1 MADKEKIKKEKARSK
16 LYKDLDNNDKKLQ
29 RVDKELIMIFL
40 MVIIVAFIHLQISA
54 QEGLLN
60 LFYFPVLFGAYF
72 FGRRHS
78 TFSAVLATVMVF
90 SLAYFIP
97 ENFQPIS
104 STSELTKWTT
114 LTIWGGFLIVTG
126 WAMGT
131 LYEKKEKSIR
141 ELTTTYQGIFT
152 MLSLVI
158 DSVDKYTQSH
168 SYRVSRY
175 SEMLARAAN
184 LKDFEVE
191 EIRIAALLHDLGK
204 IGVSAHVLNKV
215 GRLSE
220 DERGEMED
228 HTSHAAEILSP
239 FGDRVLNILPLI
251 LNHHERYDG
260 KGYHGL
266 LGDEIPI
273 GAKIIAIADVYD
285 ALITDRPYRKALTPS
300 EVEDE
305 IIRGTGT
312 HFDPKI
318 VDYFKKVSAEM
329 RTEHE
334 SITMVSY

>member
-1 MADKEKIKKEKARSK
+1 MKKEP
-16 LYKDLDNNDKKLQ
+16 DNKNSFQ
-29 RVDKELIMIFL
+29 GVDRELIIVFL
-40 MVIIVAFIHLQISA
+40 MVIIVAFIHFQVSA
-54 QEGLLN
+54 QQGLLN
-60 LFYFPVLFGAYF
+60 LFYFPVLIGAYF

-78 TFSAVLATVMVF
+78 TYSALLTTMMIF

-97 ENFQPIS
+97 ENFQ
-104 STSELTKWTT
+104 TMGTGSEFSKWTN
-114 LTIWGGFLIVTG
+114 LTIWGGFLILTG

-131 LYEKKEKSIR
+131 LYEKKEAHAR
-141 ELTTTYQGIFT
+141 ELTQTYQGIFT

-175 SEMLARAAN
+175 SEILARAAK
-184 LKDFEVE
+184 LKDTDVE

-215 GRLSE
+215 GKLSE
-220 DERGEMED
+220 VERKEMSG
-228 HTSHAAEILSP
+228 HTKHAAKILSP
-239 FGDRVLNILPLI
+239 FGDRVLSILPLI

-300 EVEDE
+300 EVEAE
-305 IIRGTGT
+305 IIKGSGT
-312 HFDPKI
+312 HFDPRI
-318 VDYFKKVSAEM
+318 VEYFKAVSSDM
-329 RTEHE
+329 KMEHDD
-334 SITMVSY
+334 IAMVSY

>member
-1 MADKEKIKKEKARSK
+1 LGTETE
-16 LYKDLDNNDKKLQ
+16 NTKKLQ
-29 RVDKELIMIFL
+29 RVDKELIMVFL
-40 MVIIVAFIHLQISA
+40 MVIIVAFVHFQISA

-60 LFYFPVLFGAYF
+60 LFYFPVLIGAYF

-78 TFSAVLATVMVF
+78 TYSAILTTMMVF

-97 ENFQPIS
+97 ENFQTMGS
-104 STSELTKWTT
+104 GSELSKWSN

-131 LYEKKEKSIR
+131 LYEKKEAHAR
-141 ELTTTYQGIFT
+141 ELSATYQGIFT

-175 SEMLARAAN
+175 SEMLSRAAG
-184 LKDFEVE
+184 LKDTEVE

-215 GRLSE
+215 GKLSE
-220 DERGEMED
+220 NERLEMND
-228 HTSHAAEILSP
+228 HTRNAAKILSP
-239 FGDRVLNILPLI
+239 FGDRVLSILPLI

-273 GAKIIAIADVYD
+273 GAKIIAVADVYD

-300 EVEDE
+300 EVEAE
-305 IIRGTGT
+305 IIGGAGT

-318 VDYFKKVSAEM
+318 VEYFQAVSADM
-329 RTEHE
+329 REEHDG
-334 SITMVSY
+334 IAMVSY

>member
-1 MADKEKIKKEKARSK
+1 MTKKETNKEATIRSK
-16 LYKDLDNNDKKLQ
+16 QYEDLDSDDTKLQ

-40 MVIIVAFIHLQISA
+40 MVIIVAFIHFQVSA

-78 TFSAVLATVMVF
+78 TYSAVLATVMVF

-104 STSELTKWTT
+104 STTELTKWTN
-114 LTIWGGFLIVTG
+114 LTIWGGFLIITG

-131 LYEKKEKSIR
+131 LYERKEAYTR

-184 LKDFEVE
+184 LKDHEVE

-215 GRLSE
+215 GKLSE
-220 DERGEMED
+220 EERGEMED
-228 HTSHAAEILSP
+228 HTSRAAHILSP
-239 FGDRVLNILPLI
+239 FEDRVLNILPLI

-266 LGDEIPI
+266 LGDEIPM

-305 IIRGTGT
+305 ILRGTGT
-312 HFDPKI
+312 HFDPKVI
-318 VDYFKKVSAEM
+318 EYFKKVSYDM

-334 SITMVSY
+334 SISMVSY